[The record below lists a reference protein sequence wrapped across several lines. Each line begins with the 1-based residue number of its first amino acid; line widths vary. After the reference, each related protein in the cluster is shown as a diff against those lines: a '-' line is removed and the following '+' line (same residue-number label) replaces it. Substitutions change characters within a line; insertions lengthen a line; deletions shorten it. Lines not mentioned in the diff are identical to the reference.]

1 MKLLDLE
8 LDEVESAQLMRFCS
22 VNNVSVEEAAAL
34 LISQKLD
41 EWADSVVDEIQSSG
55 DQARH

>member
-41 EWADSVVDEIQSSG
+41 EWADSVVDEIQLSG